1 MEKYLPLYVQRQ
13 LTDFLEYLFTERAI
27 RWRINW
33 YNEIKIPMLTSAI
46 MFDNGKQSLL
56 DRIEELQN
64 LVVNNII
71 PALPG
76 TNKAMTVEEEFV

>member
-1 MEKYLPLYVQRQ
+1 MEKYLPLYIQRQ
-13 LTDFLEYLFTERAI
+13 LSDFLEYLFTERAV